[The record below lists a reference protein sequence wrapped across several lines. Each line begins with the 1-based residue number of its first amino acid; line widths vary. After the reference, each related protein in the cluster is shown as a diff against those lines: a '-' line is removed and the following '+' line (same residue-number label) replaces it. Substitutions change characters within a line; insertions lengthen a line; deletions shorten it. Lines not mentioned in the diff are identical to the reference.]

1 MFKNFL
7 LVGLGGAIGSMLRYA
22 ISLLVTVKQFPY
34 GTFIV
39 NITGSFIIGA
49 VLALSLKN
57 ELFSHNW
64 KIFLATGI
72 CGGFTTFSAFAAEN
86 MALLQSG
93 KYGIAL
99 MYILAS
105 LLLGIAAVVLG
116 FKLITPNS

>member
-39 NITGSFIIGA
+39 NIAGSFIIGA

-57 ELFSHNW
+57 ELFSNNW

>member
-34 GTFIV
+34 STFIV
-39 NITGSFIIGA
+39 NIAGSLIIGA

-57 ELFSHNW
+57 DIFSNNW

>member
-34 GTFIV
+34 STFIV
-39 NITGSFIIGA
+39 NIAGSFIIGA

-57 ELFSHNW
+57 DMFSNNW

-86 MALLQSG
+86 MELLQSG
-93 KYGIAL
+93 KYGIAFI
-99 MYILAS
+99 YIMAS

>member
-39 NITGSFIIGA
+39 NIAGSFIIGA

-57 ELFSHNW
+57 ELFSNNW
-64 KIFLATGI
+64 KLFLATGI

-86 MALLQSG
+86 MALLQNG

>member
-34 GTFIV
+34 STFIV
-39 NITGSFIIGA
+39 NIAGSFIIGA

-57 ELFSHNW
+57 EMFSNNW

-86 MALLQSG
+86 MALLQTG
-93 KYGIAL
+93 KYGIAF

-116 FKLITPNS
+116 FKLITPNT

>member
-1 MFKNFL
+1 MLKNFL

-39 NITGSFIIGA
+39 NIAGSFIIGA

-57 ELFSHNW
+57 ELFSNNW

>member
-1 MFKNFL
+1 MLKNFL

-34 GTFIV
+34 STFIV
-39 NITGSFIIGA
+39 NIAGSFIIGA

-57 ELFSHNW
+57 DMFSNNW

-86 MALLQSG
+86 MELLQSG
-93 KYGIAL
+93 KYGIAFI
-99 MYILAS
+99 YIMAS

>member
-1 MFKNFL
+1 MLKNFL

-39 NITGSFIIGA
+39 NIAGSFIIGA

-57 ELFSHNW
+57 ELFSNNW

-99 MYILAS
+99 VYIMAS

>member
-7 LVGLGGAIGSMLRYA
+7 LVGLGGALGSMLRYA

-34 GTFIV
+34 STFIV
-39 NITGSFIIGA
+39 NIAGSFIIGA

-57 ELFSHNW
+57 ELFSNNW

-93 KYGIAL
+93 KYGIAFI
-99 MYILAS
+99 YIMAS